1 MKKDIHPKSKLT
13 TFKCATCGA
22 SYQIMSTCKSDVI
35 SIDVCSN
42 CHPIFVGKVTDNTVK
57 GRAEKLA
64 KKFAVQAKATTIK
77 TTKKRQKSNK
87 SKTISLDKLSA

>member
-1 MKKDIHPKSKLT
+1 MNKNIHPKSKLT

-22 SYQIMSTCKSDVI
+22 TYQIMSTCKADLV

-42 CHPIFVGKVTDNTVK
+42 CHPVFIGKQNDSSMK

-64 KKFAVQAKATTIK
+64 QKFVVKPKINK
-77 TTKKRQKSNK
+77 TKGIKKRKSNK
-87 SKTISLDKLSA
+87 SKTISLDKLSI

>member
-1 MKKDIHPKSKLT
+1 MNKNIHPKSKLT

-22 SYQIMSTCKSDVI
+22 TYQIMSTCKADTI

-42 CHPIFVGKVTDNTVK
+42 CHPIFVGKINDSTVK

-64 KKFAVQAKATTIK
+64 QKFVTKAKTDK
-77 TTKKRQKSNK
+77 TKATKKRKSNK
-87 SKTISLDKLSA
+87 SKTISLDKLTF

>member
-1 MKKDIHPKSKLT
+1 MKKEIHPKSKLT

-64 KKFAVQAKATTIK
+64 KKFVVQAKPTTK
-77 TTKKRQKSNK
+77 TTKKRQRSNK